1 MSDGESWPLSVNSIG
16 WTLRNPLGRIV
27 FFISFIGPRLSIYI
41 DIWISGVFV
50 VYIGY
55 IPSTTLSFLSIFV
68 SMSELRYIVHLMCVV
83 GGLVHPDM
91 TTKLNRESG
100 SHMHEGN
107 VEEPEGD
114 ISVNALS
121 GCLIIQIPWDDCTT
135 LMCICI
141 QKSWSVDTIKVVNIE
156 QWEQTLYSRTP

>member
-1 MSDGESWPLSVNSIG
+1 
-16 WTLRNPLGRIV
+16 
-27 FFISFIGPRLSIYI
+27 
-41 DIWISGVFV
+41 
-50 VYIGY
+50 
-55 IPSTTLSFLSIFV
+55 
-68 SMSELRYIVHLMCVV
+68 MSELRYIVHLMCVV

-114 ISVNALS
+114 ISVNVLS

-135 LMCICI
+135 FMCICI